1 MDGKITEFEIQV
13 GTGVKIEILEIAT
26 GEAAIVGR
34 RPVALCEARER
45 KRKPCSCP
53 ESRQNGTV
61 QVHGL
66 FLVGLGKD
74 PKEVE
79 ERVEPSILGAGS
91 SCPVIECFRLTYPT
105 VCGVAENQHGT
116 PKPGAPGILFRNVI

>member
-26 GEAAIVGR
+26 GEAEIVGR

-45 KRKPCSCP
+45 SGACSCP

-61 QVHGL
+61 HVHGL
-66 FLVGLGKD
+66 SLVGLGKEG
-74 PKEVE
+74 P
-79 ERVEPSILGAGS
+79 ERGGRAWGTFNPWSRFELPI
-91 SCPVIECFRLTYPT
+91 IEL
-105 VCGVAENQHGT
+105 
-116 PKPGAPGILFRNVI
+116 NVVV

>member
-26 GEAAIVGR
+26 GETAIVGR

-45 KRKPCSCP
+45 SGACSCP
-53 ESRQNGTV
+53 EGRQNGTV
-61 QVHGL
+61 HVHGL

-74 PKEVE
+74 PKEAE

-91 SCPVIECFRLTYPT
+91 SC
-105 VCGVAENQHGT
+105 Q
-116 PKPGAPGILFRNVI
+116 